1 MVCVSHVCLVTVTIR
16 SVTFTRH
23 GTVTCLSY
31 DCHTEMLEVY
41 IDVGIKEVDVSS
53 LSL

>member
-1 MVCVSHVCLVTVTIR
+1 MVCLSHVCLVTITIR
-16 SVTFTRH
+16 SVTFTCH
-23 GTVTCLSY
+23 VTVTCLSY

-53 LSL
+53 LGL